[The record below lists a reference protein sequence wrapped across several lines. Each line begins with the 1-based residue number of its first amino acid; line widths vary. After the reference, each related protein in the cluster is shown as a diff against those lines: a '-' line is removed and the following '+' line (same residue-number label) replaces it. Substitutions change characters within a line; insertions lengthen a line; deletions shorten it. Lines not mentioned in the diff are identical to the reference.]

1 MHDEYLAQLEK
12 QIVKDSRIVAA
23 WLDGSLGRGNAD
35 RYSDIDLHLLLTDTG
50 LDSFRAGAEQWLA
63 AIRPLVLFNTMFDGR
78 MINGLTVDGLR
89 LDIWLHT
96 AEHVTVDPARVRVL
110 RDPGRRLHVEPTQ
123 QVAETGVLLQRIR
136 EFWRCIALLPTVIGR
151 GELLSGFIGLGV
163 EINLLS
169 DILTAGYGVA
179 RDRGVKNLNAFLP
192 LDTRLEIEQAIS
204 MQGLTPSNLAKAH
217 LALAAVAQTHG
228 RAIAARHHL
237 EYPDELERAVLDYVR
252 KELVMLHLDFVVE
265 ENDYR

>member
-1 MHDEYLAQLEK
+1 MHDEYLARLEK
-12 QIVKDSRIVAA
+12 QIENDSRIIAA
-23 WLDGSLGRGNAD
+23 WLEGSLGRGNAD
-35 RYSDIDLHLLLTDTG
+35 RYSDIDLHLLLTDSD
-50 LDSFRAGAEQWLA
+50 LDSFRAGADQWLA
-63 AIRPLVLFNTMFDGR
+63 AIHPLVLFNTMFDGK
-78 MINGLTVDGLR
+78 MINVLTVDGLR
-89 LDIWLHT
+89 IDIWLQT
-96 AEHVTVDPARVRVL
+96 AEHLTVDPARVRVL
-110 RDPGRRLHVEPTQ
+110 HDLGRRLRFEPAQ
-123 QVAETGVLLQRIR
+123 QAAETGGLLQRIH
-136 EFWRCIALLPTVIGR
+136 EFWRCIALLPAVIGR
-151 GELLSGFIGLGV
+151 GEMLSGFIGLGI

-228 RAIAARHHL
+228 RAVAARHHL
-237 EYPDELERAVLDYVR
+237 DYPHELERAVLDYVR

-265 ENDYR
+265 

>member
-1 MHDEYLAQLEK
+1 MHDEYLTLLER
-12 QIVKDSRIVAA
+12 QIENDNRIMAA
-23 WLDGSLGRGNAD
+23 WLEGSLGRGNAD

-63 AIRPLVLFNTMFDGR
+63 AIHPLVLLNIMFDGK

-110 RDPGRRLHVEPTQ
+110 RDPGRRLHFEPVQ
-123 QVAETGVLLQRIR
+123 Q
-136 EFWRCIALLPTVIGR
+136 
-151 GELLSGFIGLGV
+151 V

-169 DILTAGYGVA
+169 DILMAGYGVA

-228 RAIAARHHL
+228 RAVAARHHL
-237 EYPDELERAVLDYVR
+237 DYPHELERAVLDYVR

-265 ENDYR
+265 